1 MSSLPSIVEPYWRDS
16 VSLPSFPKLDGDIS
30 VDVVV
35 VGGGISGI
43 TTAYLLATQG
53 ARVALLEADRLLNGT
68 TGHTTAKITAQHDL
82 VYDEFLNHFGK
93 EKARLYYDACMDA
106 LGFIRRTVEQHEID
120 CDFCEQDA
128 YIYTTSSSSFQKLV
142 KEWEA
147 YERLGIDGAFVES
160 IPLPLPVKAAVVMK
174 RQAQFHPLKYLVKL
188 VDAMTKAGVAI
199 YEYTPVADIEQGK
212 RLSVVTRDKKQVECD
227 HVAVCSHFPFYDG
240 GFYFSRMY
248 AERSYVLG
256 VTITEPYP
264 GGMYLNADNPKRS
277 VRSAAANGETLILIG
292 GENHKTGQ
300 GVPTMRHY
308 EALSSFASQLFT
320 VKDIRYRWSAQ
331 DLTTLDKMPY
341 IGPMT
346 ADAPNIYVATGYRK
360 WGMTNGTTAGMLLS
374 DLILG
379 RDNQYRDLYSPSR
392 FYADPSVK
400 QFFTTNLDVAKHLLA
415 GKIEPAIRRPQDLA
429 RGEGAVVS
437 VNGKRAGAYKDE
449 NGTLHV
455 VDTTCTHMGCEL
467 EWNSGDRTWDCPCH
481 GSRFSIDGDVV
492 EGPAKQPLT
501 RIELD
506 ESS

>member
-1 MSSLPSIVEPYWRDS
+1 MSSLPSAVEPYWRDS
-16 VSLPSFPKLDGDIS
+16 VPLPSFSTLDEDIS
-30 VDVVV
+30 VDVAVI
-35 VGGGISGI
+35 GGGISGI

-53 ARVALLEADRLLNGT
+53 VRVALVEADRLLNGT

-82 VYDEFLNHFGK
+82 IYDELISHFGA

-106 LGFIRRTVEQHEID
+106 LRFIRLTVESREID
-120 CDFCEQDA
+120 CDFGEQDA
-128 YIYTTSSSSFQKLV
+128 YVYTTSSSSLPKLV

-147 YERLGIDGAFVES
+147 YEQLGIEGAFVDS
-160 IPLPLPVKAAVVMK
+160 IPLPLPATAAVVMK
-174 RQAQFHPLKYLVKL
+174 KQAQFHPLTYLLKL
-188 VDAMTKAGVAI
+188 VEVIVNAGGAI
-199 YEYTPVADIEQGK
+199 YEHTPAADIEQGK
-212 RLSVVTRDKKQVECD
+212 RLAVITRNKRRIACD
-227 HVAVCSHFPFYDG
+227 HVAICSHFPFYDG

-256 VTITEPYP
+256 VTVAEPYP
-264 GGMYLNADNPKRS
+264 GGMYLSADDPKRS
-277 VRSAAANGETLILIG
+277 IRSVAANGETLILIG

-300 GVPTMRHY
+300 GVPTMHHY

-331 DLTTLDKMPY
+331 DLTTLDKVPY

-346 ADAPNIYVATGYRK
+346 ADTPTIYVATGYRK
-360 WGMTNGTTAGMLLS
+360 WGMTNGTAAGQLLS

-379 RDNQYRDLYSPSR
+379 RDNRYRDLYSPSR

-415 GKIEPAIRRPQDLA
+415 GKIEPVSRRPQDLA
-429 RGEGAVVS
+429 RGEGAVVA

-449 NGTLHV
+449 AGMLHV

-467 EWNSGDRTWDCPCH
+467 EWNGGDRTWDCPCH
-481 GSRFSIDGDVV
+481 GSRFSVDGAVV
-492 EGPAKQPLT
+492 EGPATRPLR
-501 RIELD
+501 RIEWD
-506 ESS
+506 AT